1 MSEINFPSDWVA
13 CSISDVA
20 QVNPKKI
27 DAEPDTISGFVPM
40 ALAPASFS
48 DSLRYEEKHWKEIKK
63 SYTNFQNGDV
73 IFAKVTP
80 CFENG
85 KAAIVDGL
93 PNGIGAGSSEFYVLR
108 PHTPY
113 VLPEIL
119 FALIKTQ
126 KFANDGAANMTGAVG
141 LRRVPRA
148 FVESFDVPMIPMAE
162 QKVIAEKLD
171 TLLAQV
177 EVTKARLEDTLQ
189 TLKQFRQ
196 SVLAAAVSG
205 KLTEDWRLGKTF
217 DIDGEINKIHESRQ
231 RLYESDSSANVEKT
245 GKKLRPYDYSALNAE
260 LEVRDVPSDWKVVQL
275 GEVISYLTDYHANG
289 SYKILKEHVE
299 LKEEKDYACM
309 IRATNFEKDNF
320 DDLFVYIT
328 KDAYDFLNKSKLFG
342 GEILIGKIGNAG
354 SVYLLP
360 HLDRPM
366 SLAMNLFALRFDE
379 SLVLPK
385 YIYLFLTSH
394 VGEAN
399 IAKYVRGVA
408 TKSIDKK
415 SLRSVF
421 INYPSFSEQKE
432 IVRRVEALFN
442 GADATEKQVNQAL
455 ERVNNLTQSI
465 LAKAFRGELTEQ
477 WRKENPELI
486 SGENS
491 AEALLKKIKAE
502 RAAAKPKRKARTT
515 SA

>member
-1 MSEINFPSDWVA
+1 MSEINFPDDWVA

-20 QVNPKKI
+20 QVNPKKL

-40 ALAPASFS
+40 ALAPVSFS
-48 DSLRYEEKHWKEIKK
+48 DSLRYEEKHWKEISK

-85 KAAIVDGL
+85 KASIVDGL

-113 VLPEIL
+113 VLPKIL

-148 FVESFDVPMIPMAE
+148 FVESFDAPMIPIAE

-171 TLLAQV
+171 NLLAQV
-177 EVTKARLEDTLQ
+177 EATKARLESTLE

-205 KLTEDWRLGKTF
+205 KLTEDWRQNISEYPDLHEAISELEKKTLDNAPTKAQRTKLEKVYAGKEKPVSLDFEMPEKWLECNLAKLCEPFSYGSSSKSQASGDVPVLRMGNLQNGKLDWSDLVYTSNEE
-217 DIDGEINKIHESRQ
+217 EINK
-231 RLYESDSSANVEKT
+231 YELQTNDVLFNRTNSPELVGKTAIFKGERKAIYAGYLIRARCLSLLSPDYLNIVLNSPYGKDYCSSVKSDGVSQSNINAQ
-245 GKKLRPYDYSALNAE
+245 KLGAFVIPL
-260 LEVRDVPSDWKVVQL
+260 PSIQEQAKVVN
-275 GEVISYLTDYHANG
+275 S
-289 SYKILKEHVE
+289 VE
-299 LKEEKDYACM
+299 
-309 IRATNFEKDNF
+309 R
-320 DDLFVYIT
+320 
-328 KDAYDFLNKSKLFG
+328 
-342 GEILIGKIGNAG
+342 
-354 SVYLLP
+354 
-360 HLDRPM
+360 
-366 SLAMNLFALRFDE
+366 LFA
-379 SLVLPK
+379 
-385 YIYLFLTSH
+385 
-394 VGEAN
+394 
-399 IAKYVRGVA
+399 
-408 TKSIDKK
+408 
-415 SLRSVF
+415 
-421 INYPSFSEQKE
+421 
-432 IVRRVEALFN
+432 
-442 GADATEKQVNQAL
+442 GADVTEQQVNQAL

-486 SGENS
+486 SGDNS

>member
-1 MSEINFPSDWVA
+1 MSEINFPPDWVA

-40 ALAPASFS
+40 ALAPVSFS

-148 FVESFDVPMIPMAE
+148 FVESFDAPMIPIAE

-177 EVTKARLEDTLQ
+177 EATKARLENTLQ
-189 TLKQFRQ
+189 TLNQFRQ

-205 KLTEDWRLGKTF
+205 KLTEDWRKKNKHATTAMLLKDHKPLPKPARWKTRSDAFISGRFATAVGCPSSSPVSEWDWVQIVDIAKMESGHTPSRSKAEYWGGDICWIGIKDANLNHSQTIMDTLQKTNELGLA
-217 DIDGEINKIHESRQ
+217 NSASRLLPEGTVCIS
-231 RLYESDSSANVEKT
+231 RTASVGYVVKM
-245 GKKLRPYDYSALNAE
+245 GKPMATSQDFVNW
-260 LEVRDVPSDWKVVQL
+260 VPSDVVD
-275 GEVISYLTDYHANG
+275 SDW
-289 SYKILKEHVE
+289 LKW
-299 LKEEKDYACM
+299 
-309 IRATNFEKDNF
+309 
-320 DDLFVYIT
+320 LFVAEKESLLKFGKGSTHTTVY
-328 KDAYDFLNKSKLFG
+328 FPEWLSLN
-342 GEILIGKIGNAG
+342 I
-354 SVYLLP
+354 LLP
-360 HLDRPM
+360 HLD
-366 SLAMNLFALRFDE
+366 
-379 SLVLPK
+379 
-385 YIYLFLTSH
+385 
-394 VGEAN
+394 
-399 IAKYVRGVA
+399 
-408 TKSIDKK
+408 
-415 SLRSVF
+415 
-421 INYPSFSEQKE
+421 EQKE
-432 IVRRVEALFN
+432 IVRRLEKLLV
-442 GADATEKQVNQAL
+442 GAGTTEQQVNKAL
-455 ERVNNLTQSI
+455 EQVNNLTQSI

-486 SGENS
+486 SGDNS

-502 RAAAKPKRKARTT
+502 RVAAKPKRK
-515 SA
+515 SKK

>member
-1 MSEINFPSDWVA
+1 MSEVNFPSDWVA

-40 ALAPASFS
+40 ALAPISFS
-48 DSLRYEEKHWKEIKK
+48 DSLRYEEKYWKEIKK

-73 IFAKVTP
+73 LFAKVTP

-148 FVESFDVPMIPMAE
+148 FVESFDAPMIPIAE
-162 QKVIAEKLD
+162 QKVIAEKLG

-177 EVTKARLEDTLQ
+177 EETKARLETTLE

-205 KLTEDWRLGKTF
+205 KLTEDWRHSQNANAWAVKNLG
-217 DIDGEINKIHESRQ
+217 
-231 RLYESDSSANVEKT
+231 
-245 GKKLRPYDYSALNAE
+245 
-260 LEVRDVPSDWKVVQL
+260 DV
-275 GEVISYLTDYHANG
+275 
-289 SYKILKEHVE
+289 
-299 LKEEKDYACM
+299 
-309 IRATNFEKDNF
+309 
-320 DDLFVYIT
+320 
-328 KDAYDFLNKSKLFG
+328 
-342 GEILIGKIGNAG
+342 IGKISQGWSPKCLNHATVENRWGVIKTSSIQEMSFLQDENKELPESLEAREHLKVEVGDILTTRAG
-354 SVYLLP
+354 PRSRCGVTCFVEEVTRNLMICDKVYRYQVKPESGYSKFLAFQLNSP
-360 HLDRPM
+360 AILDDIEALKTGI
-366 SLAMNLFALRFDE
+366 SESGMNLTQKKFKQLSLRW
-379 SLVLPK
+379 P
-385 YIYLFLTSH
+385 
-394 VGEAN
+394 
-399 IAKYVRGVA
+399 
-408 TKSIDKK
+408 SID
-415 SLRSVF
+415 
-421 INYPSFSEQKE
+421 EQKE
-432 IVRRVEALFN
+432 ILCRVEKLFW
-442 GADATEKQVNQAL
+442 GAETAEQQVNRAL
-455 ERVNNLTQSI
+455 EQVNNLTQSI

-477 WRKENPELI
+477 WRKENPKLI
-486 SGENS
+486 SGDNS
-491 AEALLKKIKAE
+491 AEALLTKIRAE
-502 RAAAKPKRKARTT
+502 REAVKPKRKTAK
-515 SA
+515 